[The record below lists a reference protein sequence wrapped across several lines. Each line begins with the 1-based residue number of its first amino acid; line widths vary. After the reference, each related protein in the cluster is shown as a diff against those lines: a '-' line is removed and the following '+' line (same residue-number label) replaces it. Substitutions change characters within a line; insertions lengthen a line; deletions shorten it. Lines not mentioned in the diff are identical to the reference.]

1 MKKLLVVIGARPQFI
16 KHAPIEIAAKDRFNL
31 VSIHTGQHYDDNMSK
46 VFFNQLNM
54 TKPAYM
60 LEIGSAGHGVQ
71 TGRMMVEIEPIVQAE
86 QPDAILVY
94 GDTNSTLAGAL
105 VGAKLNIPIIHI
117 EAGLRSFNKMMPEEL
132 NRVLTDH
139 LSSLLLVPTEGAI
152 ENLQQEGI
160 TQNVYKTGDVMCD
173 MVHIA
178 RKEVGLST
186 QTAESYYYTTIHR
199 PYNTDS
205 IEQLTAILEGL
216 NGLSHPVKFALHPR
230 TKNKMKAYGL
240 SREKFENID
249 FLPPVSYF
257 ENIAL
262 QAGALAIIT
271 DSGGIQKEAY
281 ILQKKCITI
290 RPETEWTETL
300 KNGWNTLAYDKLD
313 QLGVLVE
320 QQPGTYVEGIYGDG
334 KASEEILEII
344 ANHLKPDKV

>member
-1 MKKLLVVIGARPQFI
+1 MKKILAVIGARPQFI
-16 KHAPIEIAAKDRFNL
+16 KHAPIEIAAKGQFDL

-46 VFFNQLNM
+46 IFFDQLNIVE
-54 TKPAYM
+54 PAYM
-60 LEIGSAGHGVQ
+60 LETGSAGHGVQ
-71 TGRMMVEIEPIVQAE
+71 TGRMMAEIEPIVQTE
-86 QPDAILVY
+86 QPDFILVY

-117 EAGLRSFNKMMPEEL
+117 EAGLRSFNKTMPEEI

-139 LSSLLLVPTEGAI
+139 VSSLLLVPTEGAI
-152 ENLQQEGI
+152 ENLQREGI

-178 RKEVGLST
+178 RKEADINTEKAG
-186 QTAESYYYTTIHR
+186 AYYYATIHR
-199 PYNTDS
+199 PYNTDRV
-205 IEQLTAILEGL
+205 EQLTGILEGL
-216 NGLSHPVKFALHPR
+216 NGLNHPVKFALHPR
-230 TKNKMKAYGL
+230 TKNKMEAYGL
-240 SREKFENID
+240 NPEQFENID

-281 ILQKKCITI
+281 ILKRKCITI

-300 KNGWNTLAYDKLD
+300 ESGWNTLAYDKLD
-313 QLGVLVE
+313 QLSILVE
-320 QQPGTYVEGIYGDG
+320 EAPGAYVEGIYGDG
-334 KASEEILEII
+334 KASQEII
-344 ANHLKPDKV
+344 GIISSYIESSKI